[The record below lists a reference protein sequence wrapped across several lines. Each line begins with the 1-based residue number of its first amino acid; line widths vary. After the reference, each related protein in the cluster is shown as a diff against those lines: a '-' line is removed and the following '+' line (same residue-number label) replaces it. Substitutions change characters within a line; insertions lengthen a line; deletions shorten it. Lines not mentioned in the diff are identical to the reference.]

1 MYQTHE
7 INSSLGRI
15 LIVDDEAD
23 ICFFLSH
30 NLSKRGYTTS
40 YSHTVRQAEK
50 EIEKNNP
57 NVLLLDNHLPDGN
70 GVDFLERVHQKYP
83 AIKVVMITAH
93 DSPADRSIAKKNGAD
108 FFLAKPFTISEVNKV
123 VDRMMT
129 KNDDNLH
136 KKAG

>member
-1 MYQTHE
+1 VYQTHE

-23 ICFFLSH
+23 ICFFLSQ
-30 NLSKRGYTTS
+30 NLKKRGYTTS

-50 EIEKNNP
+50 QIEKENP

-70 GVDFLERVHQKYP
+70 GVDLLERVHQKYP
-83 AIKVVMITAH
+83 GIKVVMITAH
-93 DSPADRSIAKKNGAD
+93 DSPADRSAAQKNGVD
-108 FFLAKPFTISEVNKV
+108 FFLAKPFTISEVNNV
-123 VDRMMT
+123 VDMMMT
-129 KNDDNLH
+129 KNKESQH